1 MECKPVFC
9 FPCGVFLLISIKRV
23 ELASDKSVHI
33 VACHQNTAGRL
44 CDAQIREWCTSLSI
58 IWVRSSSLAVGLYW
72 KRPCW
77 TLRLKPW
84 PLLLIRS
91 IISGICL
98 WRSVCRFKVFKV
110 RSLSFLLFFLCL
122 SIHLCVSFLFSVQ
135 CQSRISVITQYA
147 IWSKTQHLL
156 VSALCLIYDKNAASS
171 LSVCTTLWSYSAFHN
186 TIWLVTHRKQ

>member
-1 MECKPVFC
+1 MN
-9 FPCGVFLLISIKRV
+9 
-23 ELASDKSVHI
+23 
-33 VACHQNTAGRL
+33 QNTAGRL
-44 CDAQIREWCTSLSI
+44 CDAQIREWCTSSSI
-58 IWVRSSSLAVGLYW
+58 IWVRSSPLAVGLYW

-98 WRSVCRFKVFKV
+98 WRSVGRFKVFKV

-135 CQSRISVITQYA
+135 CQSCISVITQYSMWFGPRLS
-147 IWSKTQHLL
+147 IYWSQHFVWFMTKMQRPLSLPAPLFGLTQH
-156 VSALCLIYDKNAASS
+156 S
-171 LSVCTTLWSYSAFHN
+171 TTLPD
-186 TIWLVTHRKQ
+186 WLHIASNSQSSMNDLNLLSNKCSGVKKLSIYATVSVV